1 MNNLKE
7 KAKTPFEVWQQTVLE
22 ALKNLPKAF
31 NTGELSDEISRIRKR
46 KDWIKFVDA
55 QKEIDHLNDL
65 FLKYNQEAVDYEQK
79 AEKEMEQLKHKLRQ
93 LSNEIREKADFE
105 FEHTQIDRESGYFIS
120 NPQQDFN
127 SFLSWITKKFE
138 ELLKEDEKP

>member
-1 MNNLKE
+1 MSELEK

-55 QKEIDHLNDL
+55 QKEIKIGGDYCERLMKILEHKDKERLELKRKLDAFHG
-65 FLKYNQEAVDYEQK
+65 FLVKVHNQSRDVKVNA
-79 AEKEMEQLKHKLRQ
+79 
-93 LSNEIREKADFE
+93 
-105 FEHTQIDRESGYFIS
+105 
-120 NPQQDFN
+120 
-127 SFLSWITKKFE
+127 FLGGIIKKFE
-138 ELLKEDEKP
+138 ELKEDENHE

>member
-1 MNNLKE
+1 MSELEK

-46 KDWIKFVDA
+46 KEWIKIVDA
-55 QKEIDHLNDL
+55 Q
-65 FLKYNQEAVDYEQK
+65 
-79 AEKEMEQLKHKLRQ
+79 KEMEQLKHKLQQ
-93 LSNEIREKADFE
+93 LE

-138 ELLKEDEKP
+138 ELLLKELKNHECEKKRLNRK

>member
-1 MNNLKE
+1 MSELEK
-7 KAKTPFEVWQQTVLE
+7 KAKTAFEVWQYTVEE

-46 KDWIKFVDA
+46 KEWIKIVDA
-55 QKEIDHLNDL
+55 Q
-65 FLKYNQEAVDYEQK
+65 
-79 AEKEMEQLKHKLRQ
+79 KEMEQLKHKLQQ

-138 ELLKEDEKP
+138 ELLKKDENHEGKRMQIRT

>member
-1 MNNLKE
+1 MSELEK
-7 KAKTPFEVWQQTVLE
+7 KAKTAFEVWQYTVEE

-46 KDWIKFVDA
+46 KEWIKIVDA
-55 QKEIDHLNDL
+55 Q
-65 FLKYNQEAVDYEQK
+65 
-79 AEKEMEQLKHKLRQ
+79 KEMEQLKHKLQQ
-93 LSNEIREKADFE
+93 LE

-138 ELLKEDEKP
+138 ELLKEDERP

>member
-1 MNNLKE
+1 MSELEK
-7 KAKTPFEVWQQTVLE
+7 KAKTAFEVWQYTVEE

-46 KDWIKFVDA
+46 KEWIKIVDA
-55 QKEIDHLNDL
+55 Q
-65 FLKYNQEAVDYEQK
+65 
-79 AEKEMEQLKHKLRQ
+79 KEMEQLKHKLQQ

-105 FEHTQIDRESGYFIS
+105 FERTQIDRESGYFIS